1 MKSRSPALQAG
12 SLPFEL
18 QGSPFVPL
26 FKQARH
32 GSNLNVQG
40 QMNGRRMDIHNGVLL
55 SHRKD
60 EIMPLAATWM
70 DREMIILS
78 LSEREKQMSRDITY
92 MWNIKKMVQL
102 NFYTKQKE
110 THGCRQQNYSQ
121 QRGKEERINLECW
134 INRSTLSH
142 IKQIKNKDLLHR
154 TGNYIQSFLTIY
166 KR

>member
-1 MKSRSPALQAG
+1 
-12 SLPFEL
+12 
-18 QGSPFVPL
+18 
-26 FKQARH
+26 
-32 GSNLNVQG
+32 
-40 QMNGRRMDIHNGVLL
+40 MNGRRMDIHNGVLL

-110 THGCRQQNYSQ
+110 THGCRQQNY
-121 QRGKEERINLECW
+121 N
-134 INRSTLSH
+134 
-142 IKQIKNKDLLHR
+142 
-154 TGNYIQSFLTIY
+154 
-166 KR
+166 